1 MITIYHN
8 NRCTKSRCALE
19 ELEKSGKDFEVVYYL
34 ETPPNKGELTT
45 IIQKLGI
52 TPLQLV
58 RKGEKIFAENYKGKT
73 LTDEEWIDA
82 MIAHPILIE
91 RPIVI
96 SGKQA
101 VIGRPTEKIK
111 EILG

>member
-19 ELEKSGKDFEVVYYL
+19 ELQKSGKKIEVVYYL
-34 ETPPNKGELTT
+34 ETPPGQADLKE
-45 IIQKLGI
+45 IISKLHI
-52 TPLQLV
+52 KPLDLI
-58 RKGEKIFAENYKGKT
+58 RKGEKIFTENYKGKN
-73 LTDEEWIDA
+73 LSDEEWIDV

-96 SGKQA
+96 SENKA
-101 VIGRPTEKIK
+101 VIARPTEKIK
-111 EILG
+111 EILD

>member
-8 NRCTKSRCALE
+8 NRCTKSRCALV
-19 ELEKSGKDFEVVYYL
+19 ELEKSGKDFEVIYYL
-34 ETPPNKGELTT
+34 ETPPNKSELKA
-45 IIQKLGI
+45 IIQKLDI
-52 TPLQLV
+52 KPLELI
-58 RKGEKIFAENYKGKT
+58 RKGEKVFAENYKGKI

-91 RPIVI
+91 RPIII
-96 SGKQA
+96 SGDRA
-101 VIGRPTEKIK
+101 IIARPTEKIK

>member
-34 ETPPNKGELTT
+34 ETPPNKSELEE
-45 IIQKLGI
+45 IIRKLGI
-52 TPLQLV
+52 KPLELI
-58 RKGEKIFAENYKGKT
+58 RKGEKVFIENYKGKT
-73 LTDEEWIDA
+73 LTDEEWVEA
-82 MIAHPILIE
+82 MITHPILIE
-91 RPIVI
+91 RPIIV
-96 SGKQA
+96 SGDQA
-101 VIGRPTEKIK
+101 VIARPTEKIK

>member
-34 ETPPNKGELTT
+34 ETPPNKNDLTSIIRKLDIKPLEL
-45 IIQKLGI
+45 I
-52 TPLQLV
+52 
-58 RKGEKIFAENYKGKT
+58 RKGEKVFAENYKGKT

-82 MIAHPILIE
+82 MIEYPVLIE

-96 SGKQA
+96 SGEQA
-101 VIGRPTEKIK
+101 VIARPTEKIK

>member
-8 NRCTKSRCALE
+8 NRCTKSRCALD

-34 ETPPNKGELTT
+34 ETPPNKSELEE
-45 IIQKLGI
+45 IIRKLGI
-52 TPLQLV
+52 RPLELI
-58 RKGEKIFAENYKGKT
+58 RKGEKVFTENYKGKI

-82 MIAHPILIE
+82 IVAHPILIE
-91 RPIVI
+91 RPIII
-96 SGKQA
+96 SGDQA
-101 VIGRPTEKIK
+101 VIARPTEKIK

>member
-8 NRCTKSRCALE
+8 NRCTKSRCALV
-19 ELEKSGKDFEVVYYL
+19 ELEKSGKDFEVIYYL
-34 ETPPNKGELTT
+34 ETPPNKSELKA
-45 IIQKLGI
+45 IIQKLDI
-52 TPLQLV
+52 KPLELI
-58 RKGEKIFAENYKGKT
+58 RKGEKIFTENYKGKT

-91 RPIVI
+91 RPIII
-96 SGKQA
+96 SGDQA
-101 VIGRPTEKIK
+101 VIARPTEKIK

>member
-8 NRCTKSRCALE
+8 NRCTKSRRALD

-34 ETPPNKGELTT
+34 ETPPNKSELKE
-45 IIQKLGI
+45 IIQKLSI
-52 TPLQLV
+52 KPLELI
-58 RKGEKIFAENYKGKT
+58 RKGEKVFAENYKGKI

-82 MIAHPILIE
+82 MVAHPILIE
-91 RPIVI
+91 RPIII
-96 SGKQA
+96 SGDQA
-101 VIGRPTEKIK
+101 VIARPIEKIK

>member
-1 MITIYHN
+1 MIKIYHN

-19 ELEKSGKDFEVVYYL
+19 EIEKSGKEFEIVYYL
-34 ETPPNKGELTT
+34 ETPPGKSELTA
-45 IIQKLGI
+45 IIKKLGI
-52 TPLQLV
+52 TPLQLI
-58 RKGEKIFAENYKGKT
+58 RKGEKVFAENYKGKV

-82 MIAHPILIE
+82 IVAHPILIE

-96 SGKQA
+96 SGEQA
-101 VIGRPTEKIK
+101 VIARPTEKIK

>member
-19 ELEKSGKDFEVVYYL
+19 ELEKSGQDFEVIYYL
-34 ETPPNKGELTT
+34 ETPPGKAELKE
-45 IIQKLGI
+45 IISKLGI
-52 TPLQLV
+52 KPLELI
-58 RKGEKIFAENYKGKT
+58 RKGENIFTENYKGKS
-73 LTDEEWIDA
+73 LSDEEWIDA

-96 SGKQA
+96 SENKA
-101 VIGRPTEKIK
+101 VIARPTEKIK